1 MAGGWEFLRQNECV
15 SSDHASFHER
25 PITRPIKRL
34 VLRDSLAVAI
44 PVGTYGAA
52 FGASSIASGFSVFQ
66 TCLLSLLLFSGASQ
80 FAVVG
85 VMGAGGSALS
95 AIATGSLLGLR
106 NGLYGLRMAPLLKLR
121 GAKKVIGAQITI
133 DESTGVAL
141 NQEARGRQA
150 SAYGFWATGI
160 GVYIFWNLFTLI
172 GALGAQSIGDPSA
185 WGLDA
190 AVPAAFLGL
199 VWPRL
204 TDKKTKL
211 VALLAGALALVL
223 IPIAPAGVP
232 IISTAAIAIL
242 LGWIRK

>member
-52 FGASSIASGFSVFQ
+52 FGAASIASGFSVFQ

-190 AVPAAFLGL
+190 AGPAAFLGL

>member
-1 MAGGWEFLRQNECV
+1 MAGLRYFLGQNVRV
-15 SSDHASFHER
+15 SLPSGSFN
-25 PITRPIKRL
+25 KRA

-52 FGASSIASGFSVFQ
+52 FGAASIAAGFSVLQ

-85 VMGAGGSALS
+85 VMGAGGSPLS

-106 NGLYGLRMAPLLKLR
+106 NGLYGMRMAPVLKLKGIR
-121 GAKKVIGAQITI
+121 KLLGAQITI

-141 NQEARGRQA
+141 NQEVRGIEA
-150 SAYGFWATGI
+150 SKYGFWATGI
-160 GVYIFWNLFTLI
+160 GVYVFWNLFTFL
-172 GALGAQSIGDPSA
+172 GALGAQAIGNPSA

-204 TDKKTKL
+204 VDKKTKL
-211 VALLAGALALVL
+211 VALSAIALALLL

-232 IISTAAIAIL
+232 IIATALIAIVA
-242 LGWIRK
+242 GWKKS

>member
-1 MAGGWEFLRQNECV
+1 MAVPWEFLRQNVCV
-15 SSDHASFHER
+15 SLEEGSFN
-25 PITRPIKRL
+25 KRA

-52 FGASSIASGFSVFQ
+52 FGAASIAAGFSVLQ

-106 NGLYGLRMAPLLKLR
+106 NGLYGMRMSPLLKLR
-121 GAKKVIGAQITI
+121 GLKKIIGAQLTI
-133 DESTGVAL
+133 DESTGVAIG
-141 NQEARGRQA
+141 QEVRGAQA
-150 SAYGFWATGI
+150 SRYGFWATGI
-160 GVYIFWNLFTLI
+160 GVYVFWNLFTLL
-172 GALGAQSIGDPSA
+172 GAVGAQSIGDPSA

-204 TDKKTKL
+204 VDKKTKL
-211 VALLAGALALVL
+211 IALSAIALALIL

-232 IISTAAIAIL
+232 IIATVVIAIIF
-242 LGWIRK
+242 GWKKS

>member
-1 MAGGWEFLRQNECV
+1 MSLSATPFDKRQ
-15 SSDHASFHER
+15 
-25 PITRPIKRL
+25 

-52 FGASSIASGFSVFQ
+52 FGAAAVGSGFSVLQ
-66 TCLLSLLLFSGASQ
+66 SCLLSLLLFSGASQ

-95 AIATGSLLGLR
+95 AIATGSLLGFR
-106 NGLYGLRMAPLLKLR
+106 NGLYGLRMAPILSPT
-121 GAKKVIGAQITI
+121 GIKKVLAAQITI

-141 NQEARGRQA
+141 NQEMRGEAA
-150 SAYGFWATGI
+150 SRYGFWVTGI
-160 GVYIFWNLFTLI
+160 GVYVFWNLFTLV
-172 GALGAQSIGDPSA
+172 GALSAQSIGNPSA

-204 TDKKTKL
+204 VDARSKL
-211 VALLAGALALVL
+211 VAFLAAVLALLL
-223 IPIAPAGVP
+223 IPISPAGVP
-232 IISTAAIAIL
+232 IIATALLAIAF
-242 LGWIRK
+242 GWRE